1 MRKIN
6 HLFVA
11 ALVTIAIAV
20 SMVSSTGCANM
31 APPTGGP
38 RDSLPPVLIKAIPGD
53 SARNFNSKKVVFEFD
68 EYVQVENVQENLL
81 VSPTPKINPIVNNKL
96 RTITVTIKDTLEPN
110 TTYTFDFGNAIKDI
124 NEGNVYKNFSYVFT
138 TGTTLDSLT
147 LSGQVILAETGLPD
161 STLIAVLHTNLD
173 DSAVIKDRPRYVA
186 RMDKEGKF
194 SFSHLPPG
202 TFNLFAMKDE
212 GGQRKY
218 MSKTQLF
225 AFADKPVN
233 TQEHNDITLYAYLEK
248 DTTPVK
254 KPATP
259 QQGNRQQPK
268 TDPKD
273 KRLKLDLNITGESFD
288 LLDTLK
294 LTFREAPV
302 KTYDSTKLTLLD
314 EKFEPVEGYTIVR
327 DTSNKFV
334 TIFNKW
340 TENTPYKLLIEP
352 GFAVDTLGKEILKPD
367 TVSFRTKKNSE
378 YGLVRLRFI
387 NLDLTKNPV
396 LQFVQNGT
404 VKYAYPF
411 TSRDFNAKLFPP
423 GDYDLRILF
432 DDNKNGIYDPGD
444 FFGKH
449 IQPEK
454 VMHVSRKITVK
465 ANWDNEIDITL

>member
-11 ALVTIAIAV
+11 ALATFAIAV

-38 RDSLPPVLIKAIPGD
+38 RDSLPPVLVRANPHD
-53 SARNFNSKKVVFEFD
+53 STRNFNSKKVVFEFD
-68 EYVQVENVQENLL
+68 EYVQIENVQENLL
-81 VSPTPKINPIVNNKL
+81 VSPTPKINPIVTNKL

-110 TTYTFDFGNAIKDI
+110 TTYSFDFGNAVKDI

-138 TGTTLDSLT
+138 TGSTLDSLT

-161 STLIAVLHTNLD
+161 STLVAVLHTNLD

-186 RMDKEGKF
+186 RLNNEGRF
-194 SFSHLPPG
+194 TFHHLPPG

-225 AFADKPVN
+225 AFAGKPVN
-233 TQEHNDITLYAYLEK
+233 TTEPNDITLYAYLER
-248 DTTPVK
+248 DTTPPK
-254 KPATP
+254 KPATTQ
-259 QQGNRQQPK
+259 QQGKQAK
-268 TDPKD
+268 SDPKD
-273 KRLKLDLNITGESFD
+273 RRLKYDLNLTGESFD

-302 KTYDSTKLTLLD
+302 KTYDSTKLILANEEL
-314 EKFEPVEGYTIVR
+314 EPLEGYTVVR

-334 TIFNKW
+334 SIFYNW
-340 TENTPYKLLIEP
+340 TENTPFRLVVNP
-352 GFAVDTLGKEILKPD
+352 GFAVDTLGKEVLRPD
-367 TVSFRTKKNSE
+367 TVAFRTKKNSE

-387 NLDLTKNPV
+387 NLDLSKNPV
-396 LQFVQNGT
+396 LQFVQNGA
-404 VKYAYPF
+404 VKYSHPF
-411 TSRDFNAKLFPP
+411 TTRDFYAKLFPP

-432 DDNKNGIYDPGD
+432 DDNKNGVYDPGD

>member
-20 SMVSSTGCANM
+20 GMVSSAGCANM

-38 RDSLPPVLIKAIPGD
+38 RDSLPPVLVKANPHD
-53 SARNFNSKKVVFEFD
+53 STRNFNSKKVVFEFN
-68 EYVQVENVQENLL
+68 EYVQIENIQENLL
-81 VSPTPKINPIVNNKL
+81 VSPTPKINPIVTNKL

-110 TTYTFDFGNAIKDI
+110 TTYTLDFGNAIKDV
-124 NEGNVYKNFSYVFT
+124 NEGNIFKNFSYVFSSGST
-138 TGTTLDSLT
+138 IDSLT
-147 LSGQVILAETGLPD
+147 LSGKVILAETGLTD
-161 STLIAVLHTNLD
+161 STLIVVLHKNLD
-173 DSAVIKDRPRYVA
+173 DSAVIKERPRYVA
-186 RMDKEGKF
+186 RVNKEGQF
-194 SFSHLPPG
+194 NFQHLPPG
-202 TFNLFAMKDE
+202 TFNIFALKDE

-218 MSKTQLF
+218 MSRTQLF
-225 AFADKPVN
+225 GFADKPVK
-233 TQEHNDITLYAYLEK
+233 TQEPNDITLYAYLEK
-248 DTTPVK
+248 DTTPAK

-259 QQGNRQQPK
+259 GKQPPK
-268 TDPKD
+268 TDAKD
-273 KRLKLDLNITGESFD
+273 KRLKYDLNISGESFD

-294 LTFREAPV
+294 LTFRDAPLAS
-302 KTYDSTKLTLLD
+302 YDSTKLILTNETL
-314 EKFEPVEGYTIVR
+314 EPMEGYTVVR

-334 TIFNKW
+334 SIFNKW

-352 GFAVDTLGKEILKPD
+352 GFAVDTFGKEVLRPD

-378 YGLVRLRFI
+378 YGMVRLRFI
-387 NLDLTKNPV
+387 NLDLSKNPV
-396 LQFVQNGT
+396 LQFVQNGAI
-404 VKYAYPF
+404 KYSYPF
-411 TSRDFNAKLFPP
+411 TSRDFYAKLFPP

-454 VMHVSRKITVK
+454 VMNVTRKVTVK